1 MFSGVAP
8 RNVTGKTI
16 ASREASLP
24 RKSECMPLPTDSLRD
39 DERHN
44 FCRRL
49 KIMRER
55 KGITLAA
62 IADATK
68 IRGSLFASFEQND
81 LRGWPQGLYRRAYFR
96 EYAKHFDDRLD
107 ESCEE
112 FNKLFTDEPH
122 AATPSSDAAP
132 AAAVRAP
139 DADLRLVF
147 DAKWHGPR
155 TPVLTRLAAVAAD
168 IVLVAILS
176 GVMMLASGFDA
187 TVTIAAVALAY
198 FSLGTTLFGES
209 PSIWMIAHREAILS
223 VFGDAP
229 DKPAEE
235 QVQETSEP
243 RPWVSDAT
251 RVGPAPPSQLR
262 VRFKV

>member
-1 MFSGVAP
+1 M
-8 RNVTGKTI
+8 
-16 ASREASLP
+16 SLP
-24 RKSECMPLPTDSLRD
+24 SYGPSD

-68 IRGSLFASFEQND
+68 IRGSLFASFERND

-112 FNKLFTDEPH
+112 FNKLFTDEP
-122 AATPSSDAAP
+122 P
-132 AAAVRAP
+132 AAAAQPSEPQPVRAVRAP
-139 DADLRLVF
+139 DSDLRLVL
-147 DAKWHGPR
+147 DAKWHGPK
-155 TPVLTRLAAVAAD
+155 TSVLSRLAAAAAD
-168 IVLVAILS
+168 MILVAMIS
-176 GVMMLASGFDA
+176 GAMMLASGFDA
-187 TVTIAAVALAY
+187 LVSIAAVALAY
-198 FSLGTTLFGES
+198 FSLGTILFGGS
-209 PSIWMIAHREAILS
+209 PANWMIAHRDAIMA
-223 VFGDAP
+223 VFTDADP
-229 DKPAEE
+229 KPVEE
-235 QVQETSEP
+235 PLEQSSEP

-251 RVGPAPPSQLR
+251 RVGPAPSSQLR